1 MGKLKKRSRSAKLAA
16 QRKPGAFKDDKEFQ
30 KIAPLLDKLKSDAIN
45 DRSMAVGAINTLCD
59 TDPEIRKT
67 FLKNDL
73 VRTILTKLVHDSSDE
88 VVVESFGLLRNLII
102 EEGYDLSVFL
112 WRSDIWTVLE
122 NAFKKASVSIEHV
135 DDDKVSAE
143 QRRLLFDYIE
153 NIIACLGSL
162 CLEIS
167 TEMFHSDVLPKLVS
181 NDILKFII
189 VLIERNYMT
198 KLTLSALEFLY
209 DLSTIS
215 APFIEAFSQDE
226 NIKQILS
233 GLKLSND
240 LSEVYLIGLHFQTL
254 EFSNGLDDNQT
265 IQITDSLLAVA
276 NKVAEANSRD
286 ESSLKVYE
294 LVLDIFATIVEIK
307 GQEEPVSTKI
317 SGMIESH
324 VVPFLRAVFEF
335 SSVKVLLCLTNIL
348 CFYRNETPESVDELV
363 NFVRPAVLQQL
374 SQRLGEPDLETINL
388 YLGYLAVSSETS
400 SVDELKPLA
409 EVLLKFAM
417 QLGEITPV
425 SAQII
430 GHLLHI
436 LTKIGKHCNDL
447 ELTTNITKLI
457 VDKNF
462 VEPISYYNSTRLG
475 DLRKK
480 HRYLIEMVLLD
491 SINSIFDLFD
501 DDYPYNKP
509 IYHEGGLH
517 QVLKDNLPHYKK
529 IYKAI
534 DKNSEPQLKALSE
547 EAFQNLERF
556 IQYKEGEV
564 I

>member
-16 QRKPGAFKDDKEFQ
+16 QRKPGASKDDKEFQ
-30 KIAPLLDKLKSDAIN
+30 KIAPLLDKLKSDAVN

-59 TDPEIRKT
+59 TDPEIRKL

-73 VRTILTKLVHDSSDE
+73 VRTVLTRLVHDSSDE

-122 NAFKKASVSIEHV
+122 DAFKKASVSIEHV
-135 DDDKVSAE
+135 KDDKVSAE
-143 QRRLLFDYIE
+143 QRGLLFDYIE

-167 TEMFHSDVLPKLVS
+167 TDMFHSDVLPKLVS

-189 VLIERNYMT
+189 VLIERNYT
-198 KLTLSALEFLY
+198 KKVTLSALEFLY

-233 GLKLSND
+233 GLNLSND
-240 LSEVYLIGLHFQTL
+240 LSKVYLIGLHFQTL

-265 IQITDSLLAVA
+265 IQVADNLLAVA
-276 NKVAEANSRD
+276 NKVSEENSRA
-286 ESSLKVYE
+286 ESSIKVYE
-294 LVLDIFATIVEIK
+294 LVLDIFATIAEIK
-307 GQEEPVSTKI
+307 GQEEPVNTKI
-317 SGMIESH
+317 SGLFESH
-324 VVPFLRAVFEF
+324 VVPFLRVVFELAN
-335 SSVKVLLCLTNIL
+335 VKVLQCLTNIL
-348 CFYRNETPESVDELV
+348 CFYRNEAPESVVELV
-363 NFVRPAVLQQL
+363 NSIRPAVLQQL
-374 SQRLGEPDLETINL
+374 SQKLEEPDLETINL
-388 YLGYLAVSSETS
+388 YLGYLEVSSEITS
-400 SVDELKPLA
+400 ADKLRPLA
-409 EVLLKFAM
+409 EVLLKFAF

-425 SAQII
+425 SAQIT

-436 LTKIGKHCNDL
+436 LTKIGKHSDDL
-447 ELTTNITKLI
+447 ELTTSITKFI

-462 VEPISYYNSTRLG
+462 VEPITYYNSTRLG
-475 DLRKK
+475 ELRKK
-480 HRYLIEMVLLD
+480 HQYLIETVLVD
-491 SINSIFDLFD
+491 STNSIFDLFD

-517 QVLKDNLPHYKK
+517 QLLKDNLPYYKK

-534 DKNSEPQLKALSE
+534 DKNSEPQLKVLYE

-556 IQYKEGEV
+556 IQYKEGEAK
-564 I
+564 